1 MCCPI
6 TKVLRS
12 CNEDINNGHYWT
24 LDADGNKV
32 GDMEQGDRREA
43 VFYAFI
49 KMITIFKILIYT

>member
-12 CNEDINNGHYWT
+12 CLEDINNGHYWT

-49 KMITIFKILIYT
+49 KMITI